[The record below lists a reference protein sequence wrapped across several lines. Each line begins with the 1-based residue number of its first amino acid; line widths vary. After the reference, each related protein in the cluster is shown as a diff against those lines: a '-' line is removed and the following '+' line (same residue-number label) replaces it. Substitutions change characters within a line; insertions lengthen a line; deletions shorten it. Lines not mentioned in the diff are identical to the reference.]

1 MFSDLK
7 SLVIPEGEVTKIT
20 AGGVV
25 LWEKITMLPHNDLV
39 PTGIN
44 TDGTI
49 LDGIGY
55 RLGAFWNSTRID
67 PNDAF
72 TAIGAMPFDGTSSHD
87 IYVYGL
93 NFSGTAYNKFI
104 LFDSA
109 FTYLNGAVGVT
120 DGTTV
125 SGICT
130 VQKLAENY
138 YKITTGT
145 FSTRVKYF
153 AISGVTVDGVTP
165 IVTLDQPIIEVK

>member
-1 MFSDLK
+1 MFS
-7 SLVIPEGEVTKIT
+7 SAIGISIPEGEVTKIT
-20 AGGVV
+20 VDGVV
-25 LWEKITMLPHNDLV
+25 LWEKITFLPHTSLV
-39 PTGIN
+39 PTGLN
-44 TDGTI
+44 TDGAK

-55 RLGAFWNSTRID
+55 RRGAFWNSSRID
-67 PNDAF
+67 PNGAF
-72 TAIGAMPFDGTSSHD
+72 TAIGAIPFDGTSSHD

-93 NFSGTAYNKFI
+93 NFSGTTYNKFI

-109 FTYLNGAVGVT
+109 FTFLNGAVGVT

-138 YKITTGT
+138 YKITTGA

-153 AISGVTVDGVTP
+153 AISGVTINGVTP
-165 IVTLDQPIIEVK
+165 IVTLDEPIF